1 MFMRKSILSAISL
14 VAMLFVLQPAAQ
26 AQVDLTLN
34 PIGILFGG
42 INVGADFGV
51 SENFSIE
58 ATLGYGSNK
67 ILDVQGT
74 NIPVIATGK
83 YYFSPKQGADRFYAD
98 AFLRYMN
105 RQWNYD
111 DNTNQLDYTSNRFGI
126 GFGVGYKVVSKG
138 GFVFDVNL
146 GGGRVLFEQNV
157 FEGNGEQETVNWP
170 DLIIQGKL
178 GIGYRFGGKK

>member
-1 MFMRKSILSAISL
+1 MFMRKSFLSVLSL
-14 VAMLFVLQPAAQ
+14 VAMLFALQPVAN

-34 PIGILFGG
+34 PIGLLFGG
-42 INVGADFGV
+42 VNVGADFGV

-67 ILDVQGT
+67 ILDVRGT

-98 AFLRYMN
+98 AFLRFMN
-105 RQWNYD
+105 RNWNYE
-111 DNTNQLDYTSNRFGI
+111 DNTNKADYTSNRFGL

-146 GGGRVLFEQNV
+146 GGGRVLFEKNV
-157 FEGNGEQETVNWP
+157 FQANDEQQPINWP
-170 DLIIQGKL
+170 DLIVQGKL